1 MRITLWDV
9 SSDFLKGKGFCAETS
24 VAEKRKKQIKI
35 REIMIVDFVGCLT
48 TEAMEI

>member
-1 MRITLWDV
+1 MRIALCDV
-9 SSDFLKGKGFCAETS
+9 SKAFLRGGVFCAETS

-35 REIMIVDFVGCLT
+35 REIMIVDVMGCLT